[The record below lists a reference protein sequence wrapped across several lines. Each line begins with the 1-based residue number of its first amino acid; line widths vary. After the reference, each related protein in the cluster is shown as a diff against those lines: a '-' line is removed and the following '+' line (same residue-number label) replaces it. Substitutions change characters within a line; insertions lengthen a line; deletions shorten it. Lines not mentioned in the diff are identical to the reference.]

1 MRYVQTNAHFVI
13 IVFVYYEMPH
23 FYGQRPPHCGFNERI
38 FILKRTLSLALA
50 AMLIIGLLPLCS
62 AADNGFDPASVSTPY
77 ICLMDAAT
85 GTVLYEKNSTQQAYP
100 ASTTKIMTCILAIE
114 KAADINATVNTG
126 ADVEKRGSI
135 CRFSRNEEMPLIDM
149 LYGMMLVSGNDAA
162 KAIAEHIGG
171 SESGFAEMMNAKAAE
186 LGMTGTHFV
195 KPNGLHKEDHYTTAQ
210 DMALLT
216 RYAMQNETFRK
227 IVSTTTYDAA
237 PTNKDSDGYQWYNS
251 NRLLYTK
258 EGEKSYKYPYATGVK
273 TGDTTAAGRC
283 LVASAAKDGVE
294 LILVLFGDYENKV
307 AGEYR
312 FENAAKF
319 FDWGFENYLSVDAG
333 TLGLE
338 STMQLPVS
346 NASLEDAE
354 GGLLTANIDFAGV
367 KLTGLKDTVGVI
379 MNSPSLLTSSYVTTR
394 KLEAPIAAGEELGT
408 VAYQYNGV
416 TLFTAPLIA
425 SRDVAQAATVV
436 ENNTPNASPLIVS
449 APNGEEADDGGS
461 GWLFWVLLL
470 AALIIIVLI
479 AKALSSRRRRHR
491 AKRRRAY
498 RSSYPRR

>member
-1 MRYVQTNAHFVI
+1 MAF
-13 IVFVYYEMPH
+13 M
-23 FYGQRPPHCGFNERI
+23 
-38 FILKRTLSLALA
+38 LALGA
-50 AMLIIGLLPLCS
+50 LPLCS
-62 AADNGFDPASVSTPY
+62 GAENDFDPSSVSTPY

-85 GTVLYEKNSTQQAYP
+85 GTVLYEKNASAQAYP

-114 KAADINATVNTG
+114 NASDLNEIVNTG
-126 ADVEKRGSI
+126 GDVETRGSV
-135 CRFSRNEEMPLIDM
+135 CRFSRYEEMPLIDM

-195 KPNGLHKEDHYTTAQ
+195 KPNGLHKEEHYTTAH

-258 EGEKSYKYPYATGVK
+258 EGEKSYKYQYATGVK

-283 LVASAAKDGVE
+283 LVASAEKNGVE

-319 FDWGFENYLSVDAG
+319 FEWGFENYRSVGAD
-333 TLGLE
+333 TLGLD

-346 NASLEDAE
+346 NASLSDPE
-354 GGLLTANIDFAGV
+354 GGLLTVNIDFSAAR
-367 KLTGLKDTVGVI
+367 LTGLKETVDLI
-379 MNSPSLLTSSYVTTR
+379 ASSPSLLTTTYATTR

-408 VAYQYNGV
+408 ISYQYNGV
-416 TLFTAPLIA
+416 TLFTAPLLA
-425 SRDVAQAATVV
+425 SRDVEQAATVV
-436 ENNTPNASPLIVS
+436 ESNSPSTDPLIVS
-449 APNGEEADDGGS
+449 TIDGNGEEDGGS

-470 AALIIIVLI
+470 AAFIIIVLV
-479 AKALSSRRRRHR
+479 AKVLSSRRRRHR
-491 AKRRRAY
+491 ARKRRAY
-498 RSSYPRR
+498 RSNYPRR